1 MRTKINKNLGLLKRI
16 KPYLPYR
23 LIFYNSF
30 ILPLFDYA
38 HVICDDRGNAIL
50 LADLQILQN
59 KAARIILVLNP
70 RSSAT
75 DAFNKLSWKNLEII
89 RSYNRVLYLYK
100 CKNNCFIHYFEI
112 NLNEDCHNY
121 NTKTKS
127 NFRKTAANCRRDHR
141 TLTNV

>member
-38 HVICDDRGNAIL
+38 HVIWGDRGNAIL

-75 DAFNKLSWKNLEII
+75 DALNKLSWKNLEIR

-100 CKNNCFIHYFEI
+100 
-112 NLNEDCHNY
+112 
-121 NTKTKS
+121 
-127 NFRKTAANCRRDHR
+127 
-141 TLTNV
+141 